1 MQDMNKEQVILSLAA
16 LGELEID
23 AEGRI
28 WRLKKRH
35 GKPRRKGESEYRKGV
50 GLTDCLRVRAEY
62 PTWDGYLLITTTIE
76 GAKTVT
82 GAHRVVWTNS
92 NGPIPDGLT
101 INHRNGVKDDNR
113 PENLELATM
122 SEQRRHAIEVL
133 KVNRHRPVGSK
144 NPKTSLTE
152 TDVLAMRR
160 MRQNGMMVKEIAVA
174 YGMNPKAV
182 SAICTGKNWSH
193 V

>member
-1 MQDMNKEQVILSLAA
+1 MQSMNKEQIILSRVA

-23 AEGRI
+23 TEGRI
-28 WRLKKRH
+28 WRVKKRH
-35 GKPRRKGESEYRKGV
+35 GQPRRKGESEYRKEV

-62 PTWDGYLLITTTIE
+62 LSRQGYLLITTMIDRV
-76 GAKTVT
+76 KTVT

-101 INHRNGVKDDNR
+101 INHKNGVKDDNR
-113 PENLELATM
+113 LGNLELATQ
-122 SEQRRHAIEVL
+122 SEQRRHAIEIL
-133 KVNRHRPVGSK
+133 KVNRHRPTGSK

-152 TDVLAMRR
+152 ADVLQ
-160 MRQNGMMVKEIAVA
+160 MRQMRKDGAMVKIIADA
-174 YGMNPKAV
+174 YRMKPKAV
-182 SAICTGKNWSH
+182 SAICTGRTWPH